1 MSAPPDPQRTHQLLQ
16 QLRQSYRSG
25 RSLREADLGPD
36 PVTQLR
42 AWIDEAVAAGI
53 LEPNAMVLATASA
66 DGRPNARSVLLRGLD
81 ERGLHFFSNYRS
93 AKGRELAENP
103 RATVVFPWTAMGRQ
117 VVATGSVQQLSAEES
132 AAYFA
137 SRPRGHQLGAAA
149 SPQSQVVPDR
159 AALDRAMRDV
169 AERYPEGTPV
179 PRPAY
184 WGGYVLA
191 PEAVEF
197 WEGREDRLHDRL
209 RYRATGQGWVLERLA
224 P

>member
-25 RSLREADLGPD
+25 RSLREADLAPD
-36 PVTQLR
+36 WLTQLR
-42 AWIDEAVAAGI
+42 AWIEEAVAAGI

-81 ERGLHFFSNYRS
+81 ERGLQFFSNYRS
-93 AKGRELAENP
+93 AKGHELAENP
-103 RATVVFPWTAMGRQ
+103 RATVVFPWIAMGRQ
-117 VVATGSVQQLSAEES
+117 VVASGSVHRLSDDES
-132 AAYFA
+132 DAYFA

-159 AALDRAMRDV
+159 ASLDRAMRDV
-169 AERYPEGTPV
+169 AERYPDGTPV
-179 PRPAY
+179 PRPAH

-191 PEAVEF
+191 PEVVEF

-209 RYRATGQGWVLERLA
+209 RYRASDQGWVLERLA

>member
-25 RSLREADLGPD
+25 RALREADLAPD
-36 PVTQLR
+36 WLTQLR
-42 AWIDEAVAAGI
+42 AWIEEAVAAGI

-81 ERGLHFFSNYRS
+81 ERGLQFFSNYRS
-93 AKGRELAENP
+93 AKGHELAENP
-103 RATVVFPWTAMGRQ
+103 RATVVFPWIAMGRQ
-117 VVATGSVQQLSAEES
+117 VVASGSVHRLSDDES
-132 AAYFA
+132 DAYFA

-159 AALDRAMRDV
+159 ASLDRAMRDV
-169 AERYPEGTPV
+169 AERYPDGTPV
-179 PRPAY
+179 PRPAH

-191 PEAVEF
+191 PEVVEF

-209 RYRATGQGWVLERLA
+209 RYRASDQGWVLERLA

>member
-36 PVTQLR
+36 WLAQLR
-42 AWIDEAVAAGI
+42 AWIEEAVAAGI

-93 AKGRELAENP
+93 DKARELAENP
-103 RATVVFPWTAMGRQ
+103 RAAVVFPWIAIGRQ
-117 VVATGSVQQLSAEES
+117 VVATGAVQQRAAEGADAS
-132 AAYFA
+132 FA

-159 AALDRAMRDV
+159 GALDRAMRDI
-169 AERYPEGTPV
+169 AERNPEGAPV
-179 PRPAY
+179 PRPAH

-191 PEAVEF
+191 PEMVEF

-209 RYRATGQGWVLERLA
+209 RYRATDRGWVLERLA

>member
-25 RSLREADLGPD
+25 RSLREADLAPD
-36 PVTQLR
+36 WLTQLR
-42 AWIDEAVAAGI
+42 AWIEEAVAAGI

-81 ERGLHFFSNYRS
+81 ERGLQFFSNYRS

-103 RATVVFPWTAMGRQ
+103 RATVVFPWIAMGRQ
-117 VVATGSVQQLSAEES
+117 VVASGSVRQLSAEES
-132 AAYFA
+132 DAYFA
-137 SRPRGHQLGAAA
+137 SRPRGHRLGAAA
-149 SPQSQVVPDR
+149 SPQTQVVPDR

-179 PRPAY
+179 PRPAH

-191 PEAVEF
+191 PDAVEF

-209 RYRATGQGWVLERLA
+209 RYRASDEGWVLERLA